1 MRWRGKEKWRN
12 TPKEEAD
19 CVPLWWKPSGA
30 VRRDPATNS
39 TSNGRSPPEDVNF
52 NRLCWFSVWSELK
65 WRFLTISTFFYEG
78 VKMVVWIYLFCQTFS
93 YTLAKL
99 EEQEFDFWSS
109 ILVPSI
115 FKFNFQSLALTSPIV
130 TGNLPI
136 DYLKY
141 LWSPFV
147 WGKWLCVKYWEQ
159 IVSDINIR
167 KFLFCIHITR

>member
-1 MRWRGKEKWRN
+1 
-12 TPKEEAD
+12 
-19 CVPLWWKPSGA
+19 
-30 VRRDPATNS
+30 
-39 TSNGRSPPEDVNF
+39 
-52 NRLCWFSVWSELK
+52 
-65 WRFLTISTFFYEG
+65 
-78 VKMVVWIYLFCQTFS
+78 MVVWIYLFCQTFS

-147 WGKWLCVKYWEQ
+147 WGK
-159 IVSDINIR
+159 
-167 KFLFCIHITR
+167 